1 LIVISILIEG
11 CENEPDIRSAGNIN
25 NNYYTVTKVQD
36 GDTFNIDSLG
46 IKITIRPIGIDAP
59 ETRKTPK
66 EEKQCYG
73 KEATD
78 YLKQMILGKKV
89 RIELDKGRF
98 DRYHRT
104 LAYVY
109 LEDSIFVNAELVR
122 KGFADTMNFAP
133 NLKYKDLFLKLRN
146 EAKEKNIGMWGE
158 CY

>member
-1 LIVISILIEG
+1 ME
-11 CENEPDIRSAGNIN
+11 
-25 NNYYTVTKVQD
+25 
-36 GDTFNIDSLG
+36 
-46 IKITIRPIGIDAP
+46 
-59 ETRKTPK
+59 
-66 EEKQCYG
+66 
-73 KEATD
+73 
-78 YLKQMILGKKV
+78 KKV